1 MPDSINWTLIGKVL
15 ADEATDAE
23 RREFNDWLL
32 AHPEQQSVVD
42 KLRRFWLTP
51 DAGLTNEPVD
61 VATAYQRLQRRIE
74 SEPHQLD
81 EIPVRPLWSVRRWA
95 GRAAAASVA
104 VLIGFWGWQQIRPAP
119 DALPVIQQTNP
130 KGTRSQIHLADG
142 STVWLNADSHLSY
155 PKTFTGALREVSLEG
170 EAFFTV
176 AHNPKQPFVVRLKTG
191 SVRVLGTSFNIRAYA
206 GDSTVETS
214 VVTGRVAFIP
224 KPITT
229 VPQPQ
234 SGRKAIASQPDTL
247 FLLPNVRAIQS
258 LSRQSIA
265 TQPTVAT
272 NQIAWTESK
281 LVFRNTPMG
290 EVAKTLE
297 RWYGTPVTLED
308 ESLRQCPLT
317 GTFQNQSLRE
327 VMNLIAMT
335 NRFQYELTPSQVTIK
350 GPGCEAR

>member
-1 MPDSINWTLIGKVL
+1 MPDSINWTLIGKVF

-23 RREFNDWLL
+23 RREFDDWLS
-32 AHPEQQSVVD
+32 AHPEQKPIVD
-42 KLRRFWLTP
+42 SLRRFWLTP
-51 DAGLTNEPVD
+51 DARPADEPLTME
-61 VATAYQRLQRRIE
+61 AAYQRLQHRLD
-74 SEPHQLD
+74 SEPHQPN
-81 EIPVRPLWSVRRWA
+81 EIPARPLWSVRRWA
-95 GRAAAASVA
+95 GWAAAASVA
-104 VLIGFWGWQQIRPAP
+104 LLIGFWGWQQFLPAT
-119 DALPVIQQTNP
+119 DAPPVVQQTNP

-155 PKTFTGALREVSLEG
+155 PKTFAGALREVSLEG

-176 AHNPKQPFVVRLKTG
+176 THNPKQPFVVRLKTG

-224 KPITT
+224 KSVTT
-229 VPQPQ
+229 GQQPQPGPKEVVLT
-234 SGRKAIASQPDTL
+234 SDTL

-258 LSRQSIA
+258 LNRQSIA
-265 TQPTVAT
+265 TQPTVAA

-297 RWYGTPVTLED
+297 RWYGTPVSLEG

-327 VMNLIAMT
+327 VMTLIAMT
-335 NRFQYELTPSQVTIK
+335 NRFQYELTPTRVTIK
-350 GPGCEAR
+350 GPGCAGQ